1 MLLYLDFETFSD
13 RDIVKDSVY
22 VYTESPRFEPLMM
35 SYAIDDLPVKRV
47 EDIGAMT
54 PIITEALKRGAYFVA
69 HNAQFERLVCSRL
82 LWHGTGDY
90 LSPERFIDTAALA
103 AVQGYP
109 RALGPLAKALG
120 VTMKG
125 SAGTRLISLFCKP
138 NRDGTRTLPADKP
151 EEWTRFGEYCDTDV
165 YALRDAHRAL
175 MARYLHTRV
184 DLAGWPTEIEQRVFI
199 ADQQIND
206 RGIRVDTEMA
216 REAVRAGADNALE
229 LEAEMYALTGLANPN
244 SVAQMTGWLAEQ
256 GIEVPDLRAA
266 TVSDLLARDDIGD
279 AVRRALVIR
288 QELALAAAKKFGAAV
303 RSTSGDGRARG
314 LFQYCGAH
322 TGRWA
327 GRRIQLQNLPRMK
340 HAPEREDALIC
351 DLLLGESVSN
361 QDLKGLVRAMLLGPF
376 TVVDYSAIEAR
387 VLAWLAG
394 EQWVLDAFSA
404 GRDIYVETAKRLG
417 PAYSRQ
423 EGKVA
428 TLALGYQ
435 GAVGSLISM
444 GAKGS
449 EAELRKLV
457 ARWRMANPAITALW
471 YELDMKFWTGGRVGE
486 HLTIERDGRE
496 RRVILPSGRELI
508 YHGVAKRQVV
518 RDGFER
524 EELSF
529 LAPLPQRPRV
539 PTYGGKL
546 TENITQAVA
555 RDVLALALVRLSEV
569 GLRVAGHVH
578 DEVLIEGEHAVT
590 EISALM
596 CAPNGWSVGLPL
608 DAAGYVTARYRKE

>member
-1 MLLYLDFETFSD
+1 MFWYLDFETFSD
-13 RDIVKDSVY
+13 RDIAKDGAY
-22 VYTESPRFEPLMM
+22 VYTASERFAPLMM
-35 SYAIDDLPVKRV
+35 SYALDDAPVQRV
-47 EDIGAMT
+47 EMVAEMCEVIL
-54 PIITEALKRGAYFVA
+54 EALQSGGRIVA

-82 LWHGTGDY
+82 AGLPEGEY
-90 LSPERFIDTAALA
+90 LDPGRFIDTAALA
-103 AVQGYP
+103 ASQGYP

-120 VTMKG
+120 IEEKD

-138 NRDGTRTLPADKP
+138 NRDGARTLPADRP
-151 EEWTRFGEYCDTDV
+151 EDWARFGEYCDRDV
-165 YALRDAHRAL
+165 YVLRDAHRAL
-175 MARYLHTRV
+175 MARYPHPRPEY
-184 DLAGWPTEIEQRVFI
+184 AGFSTEAEAEVFH
-199 ADQQIND
+199 ADQAIND

-229 LEAEMYALTGLANPN
+229 LEAEAFALTGLSNPG

-266 TVSDLLARDDIGD
+266 TVTELLAREDL
-279 AVRRALVIR
+279 ACVVRRVLTIR
-288 QELALAAAKKFGAAV
+288 QETALAASKKFAAAV

-340 HAPEREDALIC
+340 HSPEREEALIC
-351 DLLLGESVSN
+351 DLLLGDGVSN

-423 EGKVA
+423 DGKVA

-457 ARWRMANPAITALW
+457 ARWRMANPAIVGLW
-471 YELDMKFWTGGRVGE
+471 YELEKRFWTGGVVGE
-486 HLTIERDGRE
+486 RLSIRRDGRE
-496 RRVILPSGRELI
+496 RVVTLPSGRELI
-508 YHGVAKRQVV
+508 YHGVAKRQVR
-518 RDGFER
+518 RDGFDR

-555 RDVLALALVRLSEV
+555 RDVLAQALV
-569 GLRVAGHVH
+569 GLEAGGYEVAGHVH
-578 DEVLIEGEHAVT
+578 DEVLIEGEHEVSEVA
-590 EISALM
+590 ALM
-596 CAPNGWSVGLPL
+596 CAPTSWNKGLPL
-608 DAAGYVTARYRKE
+608 DAAGYTTQRYRKE

>member
-1 MLLYLDFETFSD
+1 MFWYLDFETFSD
-13 RDIVKDSVY
+13 RDIVKDGAY
-22 VYTESPRFEPLMM
+22 VYTASERFVPLIM
-35 SYAIDDLPVKRV
+35 SYALDDAPVQRV
-47 EDIGAMT
+47 ECVAVMCEVIL
-54 PIITEALKRGAYFVA
+54 EALQSGGRIVA

-82 LWHGTGDY
+82 AGLPEGEY
-90 LSPERFIDTAALA
+90 LDPWRFIDTAALA
-103 AVQGYP
+103 ASQGYP

-120 VTMKG
+120 IEEKD

-138 NRDGTRTLPADKP
+138 KRDETRTLPADRP
-151 EEWTRFGEYCDTDV
+151 EDWARFGEYCDQDV
-165 YALRDAHRAL
+165 YVLRDAHRAL
-175 MARYLHTRV
+175 MARYPHPRPEY
-184 DLAGWPTEIEQRVFI
+184 AGFSTEAEAEVFH
-199 ADQQIND
+199 ADQAIND

-229 LEAEMYALTGLANPN
+229 LEAEAFALTGLSNPG
-244 SVAQMTGWLAEQ
+244 SVVQLTGWLAEQ
-256 GIEVPDLRAA
+256 GVEVPDLRAA
-266 TVSDLLARDDIGD
+266 TVTELLAREDL
-279 AVRRALVIR
+279 ACVVRRVLTIR
-288 QELALAAAKKFGAAV
+288 QETALAASKKFAAAV

-340 HAPEREDALIC
+340 HSPEREEALIC
-351 DLLLGESVSN
+351 DLLLGDGVSN

-417 PAYSRQ
+417 PAYTRQ

-435 GAVGSLISM
+435 GAVGSLASM
-444 GAKGS
+444 GASGS

-457 ARWRMANPAITALW
+457 ARWRMANPAIVGLW
-471 YELDMKFWTGGRVGE
+471 YELEKRFWTGGVVGE
-486 HLTIERDGRE
+486 RLSIRRDDRE
-496 RRVILPSGRELI
+496 RVVTLPSGRELI
-508 YHGVAKRQVV
+508 YHGVAKRQVR
-518 RDGFER
+518 RDGFDR

-555 RDVLALALVRLSEV
+555 RDVLAQALV
-569 GLRVAGHVH
+569 GLEAGGYEVAGHVH

-596 CAPNGWSVGLPL
+596 CAPNGWSAGLPL